1 MPITIASAVGNYASN
16 ASNDA
21 LAKGASMVTDNFAFL
36 RKSAIFTSVA
46 VAAVGMFVF
55 LITLVNAPAP
65 SIAQGQDTQKNA
77 GKVEAKTPMGRCMDT
92 WDRASQMSK
101 QEWRETCKRTI
112 KENPGLYNKAF

>member
-1 MPITIASAVGNYASN
+1 
-16 ASNDA
+16 
-21 LAKGASMVTDNFAFL
+21 MVTDIFASL
-36 RKSAIFTSVA
+36 SRSAIFTSVG
-46 VAAVGMFVF
+46 AATVGIAVF
-55 LITLVNAPAP
+55 LVVLAHAPG
-65 SIAQGQDTQKNA
+65 SSVAQGQDTQQKA

>member
-1 MPITIASAVGNYASN
+1 
-16 ASNDA
+16 
-21 LAKGASMVTDNFAFL
+21 MVTDNFAFL

-65 SIAQGQDTQKNA
+65 SIAQGQDTQQKA